1 MELVDILKIT
11 VPIILFMLA
20 GMGGAL
26 KWIFMREEHTK
37 AKEAE
42 SQKQYWGT
50 VNENLQDL
58 VRQLANQVRENKG
71 EFTSAR
77 ERLEARISDVDKRL
91 QEFREEVAGE
101 YIKRD
106 DWLEHAINLERKVD
120 ELRNDFNREI
130 KDLIRVVGNTRGAHN
145 GTQ

>member
-11 VPIILFMLA
+11 VPIILFMIA

-26 KWIFMREEHTK
+26 KWIFMREESRK
-37 AKEAE
+37 AQEAK
-42 SQKQYWGT
+42 SQKEYWGT
-50 VNENLQDL
+50 VNDNLQNL
-58 VRQLANQVRENKG
+58 VSQLASQVRENKG
-71 EFTSAR
+71 EFSTAR
-77 ERLEARISDVDKRL
+77 ERMEARISDVDKRL

-106 DWLEHAINLERKVD
+106 SWLEHAVSLERKVD
-120 ELRNDFNREI
+120 ELRNDINREI
-130 KDLIRVVGNTRGAHN
+130 KDLIRVVSSRGTTN